1 MVRREI
7 FLSDGSLGEIADKIG
22 AGHAFEKH
30 VLERGEFKPFG
41 IETRAQLQGF
51 VGRIMRNAK
60 TSEIKR
66 LSLLRSAYWDESTGT
81 IVIHDMSHPDQGTV
95 FRPKAG
101 RAYFDALKTEP

>member
-1 MVRREI
+1 
-7 FLSDGSLGEIADKIG
+7 
-22 AGHAFEKH
+22 
-30 VLERGEFKPFG
+30 
-41 IETRAQLQGF
+41 
-51 VGRIMRNAK
+51 MRNAK